1 MYAPTNRVEFGKT
14 NYDGSADMVEY
25 LLEGKNLNRAAAPNK
40 IFPNIGGEG
49 YFTTEENI
57 ANEIFNTPLEK
68 LQSDP
73 NFDLMLEDEVV
84 KPMIQRKIDEK
95 EELDKKNKAYEK
107 KDDVKEEEVVVTEKE
122 DTLDDRRKRMAI
134 WGPLLKNARGIAESE
149 TLGGALLGGLETA
162 GEAMQGSIAADEAV
176 IGRAS
181 ALRTAQVQE
190 AMDLAGISKKLSK
203 DELRIAFLDAAKSAY
218 DPQMKEKFF
227 NAVAAIDESDMG
239 PALEADIGSL
249 LNPYI
254 NLGSEAIPIAPAPAQ
269 KEGGPV
275 KLAKGG
281 TPERS
286 FDFIP
291 KDGKL
296 IAVPK

>member
-25 LLEGKNLNRAAAPNK
+25 LLEGENLNRAAAPNK
-40 IFPNIGGEG
+40 IVPNVGGEG

-68 LQSDP
+68 LQLDP
-73 NFDLMLEDEVV
+73 NFDLMLEDKVV
-84 KPMIQRKIDEK
+84 QPMIQRKIDEK

-203 DELRIAFLDAAKSAY
+203 DELRIAFLDAAATT
-218 DPQMKEKFF
+218 PFPEMKEKFF
-227 NAVAAIDESDMG
+227 NAAAAIDESDMG

>member
-1 MYAPTNRVEFGKT
+1 
-14 NYDGSADMVEY
+14 
-25 LLEGKNLNRAAAPNK
+25 
-40 IFPNIGGEG
+40 
-49 YFTTEENI
+49 
-57 ANEIFNTPLEK
+57 
-68 LQSDP
+68 
-73 NFDLMLEDEVV
+73 
-84 KPMIQRKIDEK
+84 
-95 EELDKKNKAYEK
+95 
-107 KDDVKEEEVVVTEKE
+107 
-122 DTLDDRRKRMAI
+122 MAI

-203 DELRIAFLDAAKSAY
+203 DELRIAFLDAAQSTY
-218 DPQMKEKFF
+218 DPKMKEKFF

-249 LNPYI
+249 LNPFI
-254 NLGSEAIPIAPAPAQ
+254 GLGSEAIPMAPAPAQ